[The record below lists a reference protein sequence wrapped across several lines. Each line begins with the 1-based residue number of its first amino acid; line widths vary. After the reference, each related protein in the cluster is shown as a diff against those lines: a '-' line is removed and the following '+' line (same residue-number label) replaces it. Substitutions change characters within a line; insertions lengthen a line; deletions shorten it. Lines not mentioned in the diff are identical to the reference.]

1 MKQKI
6 KLTLLALLAATV
18 FAHAQPTL
26 SLKEAV
32 KYALNDNTDIKKQNL
47 AVLQS
52 RQKVKEVIGQG
63 LPQVNGV
70 AQMNDNL
77 ILSKTVIPGEIFGN
91 PGTQMEVE
99 FGVQYTIPLTVR
111 AEQLLYNQAYLV
123 GVQQAKAAANL
134 SATTSEKTTQ
144 DVIYN
149 VASAY
154 YQAIIVRE
162 QGNLIKANLEKVQ
175 QSLNVVQSQYDNQ
188 MARKIDLDQLKVTAA
203 NTKTD
208 YENSQVQ
215 FSYTLDN
222 LKILLGY
229 PVNDTLIL
237 NENYNIEPELI
248 PQNTVSENPTISLL
262 RNQEQLKQLE
272 IKGIKAKYLPSLAAF
287 ASYGYLSQFNDWQ
300 QQMNWNANSVVGL
313 QLSIPIFDGLQ
324 KHHQVK
330 QRQYE
335 LQSLQL
341 DRELLSNSLN
351 VQYTN
356 AVKKYLQNRENVE
369 NQEENLS
376 LARSVYDAMQNNYQN
391 GLASLS
397 DLINSDTN
405 LKNAQTQ
412 YLTSLL
418 QLKISSL
425 DILYVN
431 GNMNQIS
438 N

>member
-6 KLTLLALLAATV
+6 KLTLFALV
-18 FAHAQPTL
+18 FVNVIVQAQPTM

-47 AVLQS
+47 SILQS
-52 RQKVKEVIGQG
+52 RQKAKEVVGQG
-63 LPQVNGV
+63 LPQINGS
-70 AQMNDNL
+70 AQLNDNL
-77 ILSKTVIPGEIFGN
+77 ILPTTVLPGEIFGS
-91 PGTQMEVE
+91 PGTQMAVK
-99 FGVQYTIPLTVR
+99 FGVQYSMPLSVH
-111 AEQLLYNQAYLV
+111 ADQLLYNQAYLV
-123 GVQQAKAAANL
+123 GIQQAKAAVTL
-134 SATTSEKTTQ
+134 SETNNEKIKQ
-144 DVIYN
+144 DVVYN

-188 MARKIDLDQLKVTAA
+188 MARKIDLDQLKVTLA
-203 NTKTD
+203 NTQTD
-208 YENSQVQ
+208 FENSQVQ

-222 LKILLGY
+222 LKILMGY

-237 NENYNIEPELI
+237 NEKFSDNPEFI
-248 PQNTVSENPTISLL
+248 PQNTVSKNPKISLL
-262 RNQEQLKQLE
+262 KNQELLKQLE
-272 IKGIKAKYLPSLAAF
+272 IKGIKAGNIPSLAAF
-287 ASYGYLSQFNDWQ
+287 ASYGYQSQFNDWKGQ
-300 QQMNWNANSVVGL
+300 IKFHRNSLIGL
-313 QLSIPIFDGLQ
+313 QLSVPIFDGLQ
-324 KHHQVK
+324 RHRKVQ

-335 LQSLQL
+335 LESIEL
-341 DRELLSNSLN
+341 DQQLLSNSLN
-351 VQYTN
+351 AQYNN
-356 AVKKYLQNRENVE
+356 AVKKYLQNQKNVN
-369 NQEENLS
+369 NQEENLN
-376 LARSVYDAMQNNYQN
+376 LAKSVYDAMQNNYKN

-431 GNMNQIS
+431 GNMNQLS